1 VHGYSDGN
9 ALCPAKFEHTL
20 YILAKEW
27 CFNGQFVGLMILD
40 ELIHGVMNE
49 SKPFK
54 HVFHLCEFDAI
65 HCDQRQFPAIH
76 FQKAVTHHLGPRVDA

>member
-1 VHGYSDGN
+1 
-9 ALCPAKFEHTL
+9 
-20 YILAKEW
+20 
-27 CFNGQFVGLMILD
+27 MILD